1 MLQFSSSLIVGSK
14 HDATEPFFNTVPLD
28 QGAREIRARIQHPL
42 LFPQDGMTPL
52 HQAARHGHVE
62 VLEAM
67 RQTMGVEKFQACR
80 WTSQKTGMTPLHVAA
95 SQGQIDFVREII
107 AYMPANIKSDP
118 PNTGEQFKDLI
129 AEVSSM
135 DDAENWRQL
144 AKPVPSPLQSGL
156 TPLHLACQSGHEN
169 LVRLLL
175 NCSGVQVDAATNL
188 HVRRRGCRVNMKI
201 PVKSLT

>member
-1 MLQFSSSLIVGSK
+1 MVKELSETWCCFENFLKASHRPNIAHFFAKHLDENDEHSSL
-14 HDATEPFFNTVPLD
+14 
-28 QGAREIRARIQHPL
+28 
-42 LFPQDGMTPL
+42 QDGMTPL

-67 RQTMGVEKFQACR
+67 RQTMGIEKFQACR

-129 AEVSSM
+129 AEVGSQR
-135 DDAENWRQL
+135 NG
-144 AKPVPSPLQSGL
+144 PF
-156 TPLHLACQSGHEN
+156 
-169 LVRLLL
+169 
-175 NCSGVQVDAATNL
+175 
-188 HVRRRGCRVNMKI
+188 
-201 PVKSLT
+201 

>member
-1 MLQFSSSLIVGSK
+1 
-14 HDATEPFFNTVPLD
+14 
-28 QGAREIRARIQHPL
+28 
-42 LFPQDGMTPL
+42 MTPL

-67 RQTMGVEKFQACR
+67 RQTMGIEKFQACR

-129 AEVSSM
+129 AEVRSQR
-135 DDAENWRQL
+135 NG
-144 AKPVPSPLQSGL
+144 PVQIFSLCEKQFFFLQSGL

-188 HVRRRGCRVNMKI
+188 HVSKTSSMSLLSRRPTPSIGCYRSYLGHI
-201 PVKSLT
+201 SLLLHQNFTSFAGHDSSALSSTKRPM